1 MNSNQNLVSL
11 FSAIDRSLYGKN
23 LNYYLT
29 FRLSQTIPLSFYNSV
44 PVANA
49 RLFYNSVANVRLFY
63 NSVPVANVRLFYTL
77 F

>member
-44 PVANA
+44 PVANI
-49 RLFYNSVANVRLFY
+49 
-63 NSVPVANVRLFYTL
+63 RLFYTL